1 MRRKRA
7 RKKKRFSFMEALKL
21 TAAVIMQADFI
32 CTQGYHLLQMG
43 VALAH
48 ELSKALHHLYSLVR

>member
-7 RKKKRFSFMEALKL
+7 RKKKRFGLREALKL
-21 TAAVIMQADFI
+21 TAAVIMQADLT
-32 CTQGYHLLQMG
+32 CTQGYHPLQIS

-48 ELSKALHHLYSLVR
+48 ELSKALHHLYSLLR

>member
-7 RKKKRFSFMEALKL
+7 RKKKRFGFMDALKL

-32 CTQGYHLLQMG
+32 CAHGYHALQVG

-48 ELSKALHHLYSLVR
+48 ELSIALHHLYSLIR